1 MRHCF
6 VKEKKKRIKQNLSF
20 EGCRAGPAL
29 YDRGWGTLGCA
40 MNPHRHCHH
49 LPASSAATGIP
60 CFPSSR
66 VGYGTSWGAG
76 RGCAAYRKR
85 LCKKCVPCTACLW
98 ERKLL
103 AGVLHGEVSC
113 CCVIRRMAAV
123 LSRAGWLAVAAAAG
137 SPSDWLIRWSCK
149 SGLECPP
156 WPLPVQIHAGEKY
169 SCAVGEVS
177 PTLLWGS
184 LDKCGLQLVREPLRL
199 RPPPWSHATAPGVR
213 ESTVP
218 SWVTKGWQVSLVWH
232 TRRHRRMGE
241 AGSKPWL
248 KVSQN
253 FTATAMPCYPWEGAL

>member
-98 ERKLL
+98 ESYWLECCMEKWVAVALSGAWLPFSLGL
-103 AGVLHGEVSC
+103 AGGGCSCRISLGLINQVKLQVWAWMSVLAS
-113 CCVIRRMAAV
+113 
-123 LSRAGWLAVAAAAG
+123 
-137 SPSDWLIRWSCK
+137 
-149 SGLECPP
+149 
-156 WPLPVQIHAGEKY
+156 LPVQIHAGEKY

-199 RPPPWSHATAPGVR
+199 RPPLWSHATAPGVR